1 MPSMET
7 VLWVVAGL
15 TTWSAGASVVGL
27 VIASAVRL
35 RDLPEKMHATDSATA
50 QPELRHLRA
59 V

>member
-1 MPSMET
+1 MDT

-27 VIASAVRL
+27 VIGSAVRL
-35 RDLPEKMHATDSATA
+35 RDLPETMHADDFAPA
-50 QPELRHLRA
+50 QPELRHLHA